1 PGGTSIPITQAENS
15 IPLCSDLPT
24 NYNYSKNY
32 GPGGIFPCSAPV
44 DYEGAVFAVANP
56 NNKIWAC
63 NLDQRGAGNEGVI
76 CRWHPAPP
84 TNCFPR
90 ITDKYVR
97 QSACGAVSSG
107 TSLVSSSI
115 TPTSG

>member
-1 PGGTSIPITQAENS
+1 IGDDTLHPVFHCAYSWPNDPEVFGGDAPLYRMVFAPGGTSIPITQAENS

-63 NLDQRGAGNEGVI
+63 NLDQRGAGNEGV
-76 CRWHPAPP
+76 
-84 TNCFPR
+84 
-90 ITDKYVR
+90 
-97 QSACGAVSSG
+97 
-107 TSLVSSSI
+107 
-115 TPTSG
+115 